1 MQKKWLLLSFIEG
14 ATVMAAE
21 LCGARLLAPVFGGSL
36 YVWASVMG
44 ITLLA
49 LALGYFF
56 GGYLSVKPKEQQR
69 LFIIL
74 NGAVFFVLLMPVS
87 SCYLIPFLSYLPFF
101 VAVVLSTLLL
111 LFLPV
116 FFLGASS
123 PLFIF
128 IQTDKLEES
137 GRISGTV
144 YAVSTAGGILATFL
158 CGFYLIPEIGLKACL
173 TVFGLLLFIVNYLV
187 FKVIKTSH
195 LVFLVGILFLNY
207 FTMMHKSPNIYESEG
222 IMGRMELRDIITEEG
237 DSIRLLKLNTIIQ
250 TEMNKKTHK
259 SVSEYL
265 KVLDCVVPASKEPA
279 KALIL
284 GLGGGVTANLFSKKN
299 YASDC
304 VEFDERILNAAKDYF
319 YLPSDINLIH
329 ADARFFIN
337 SNSKKYD
344 LVLVDLFKAEEQP
357 AHVITKESLE
367 KLKTCLS
374 DSALLLINWHGYISS
389 KIGSGT
395 SIMYQTLL
403 ESGFDIK
410 LFATGKNE
418 NYRNVI
424 FAASLSGLNNLNSL
438 YAINENPSPTTII
451 NTDDKPVLENHNA
464 VANMIWRKNYLAYYP
479 SK

>member
-1 MQKKWLLLSFIEG
+1 M
-14 ATVMAAE
+14 TAE
-21 LCGARLLAPVFGGSL
+21 LCGARLLAPVFGSSL

-56 GGYLSVKPKEQQR
+56 GGYISVKPKEQHR
-69 LFIIL
+69 LFTIL
-74 NGAVFFVLLMPVS
+74 NIAALFVVLMPITS
-87 SCYLIPFLSYLPFF
+87 YYLIPFLSYLPFLL
-101 VAVVLSTLLL
+101 AVVISTLLL

-128 IQTDKLEES
+128 IQTEKLEQS

-173 TVFGLLLFIVNYLV
+173 TIFGLLLFVGNYLV
-187 FKVIKTSH
+187 FKVIKTSYSF
-195 LVFLVGILFLNY
+195 FLLGLLYLNY
-207 FTMMHKSPNIYESEG
+207 SVISHKSPGICESEG
-222 IMGRMELRDIITEEG
+222 ILGRVEVSDIVNGNG
-237 DSIRLLKLNTIIQ
+237 DSIRLLKLNRIVQ
-250 TEMNKKTHK
+250 TEVDKKTNE
-259 SVSEYL
+259 SVSEYV
-265 KVLDCVVPASKEPA
+265 KVLDSIVPASKKPL

-299 YASDC
+299 YVSDC
-304 VEFDERILNAAKDYF
+304 VEFDERILNAAKSYF
-319 YLPSDINLIH
+319 HLPHDANLIH
-329 ADARFFIN
+329 ADARTFIN
-337 SNSKKYD
+337 GTSKKYD

-367 KLKTCLS
+367 KLKTCLN
-374 DSALLLINWHGYISS
+374 DSALLLINWHGYLSS
-389 KIGSGT
+389 AMGSGT
-395 SIMYQTLL
+395 SIMYETLVQ
-403 ESGFDIK
+403 SGFEIK

-418 NYRNVI
+418 HYRNVI
-424 FAASLSGLNNLNSL
+424 FAVSFDKLKKINCFF
-438 YAINENPSPTTII
+438 AINEKPLPTSII

-464 VANMIWRKNYLAYYP
+464 VANMSWRKSYLAYSRYR
-479 SK
+479 